1 MSDSTLTSNI
11 NLFRSDIDNACE
23 VLQRGGVILYPT
35 DTVWGIGCDATNP
48 EAVAKI
54 FAIKQRDDSKA
65 LITLVPSDSWIERY
79 VTEVPEIAWELLE
92 AAVDPLT
99 IVYDKGRNL
108 APNLMAPDGSI
119 GLRVTKERYSSEL
132 CRRFK
137 RPIVSTSANIS
148 GQPAP
153 AIYSRIS
160 LEIIDKVDYVAQ
172 YRRYDTTEAKPSGV
186 IKISAGGVF
195 KILR

>member
-11 NLFRSDIDNACE
+11 NIFRSDIDNACE

-35 DTVWGIGCDATNP
+35 DTVWGVGCDATNP

-160 LEIIDKVDYVAQ
+160 PEIIDKVDYVAQ